1 MLRVTNMLVG
11 GSLSFSRCSW
21 FVLGT
26 VIVER
31 RLSSTELAAASYYV
45 RAFLP
50 WLELITPSTLRQK
63 DEGPSQA
70 GERLRSGIGGPA
82 HLGPHRAHRA
92 VPGTASL

>member
-1 MLRVTNMLVG
+1 MRVPVG
-11 GSLSFSRCSW
+11 IVSKTPRAAS
-21 FVLGT
+21 

-31 RLSSTELAAASYYV
+31 RLSSTELAEASYYV

-70 GERLRSGIGGPA
+70 GERLRSGTGGSA
-82 HLGPHRAHRA
+82 DLGPHR
-92 VPGTASL
+92 VPQEARHASS